1 MNAFLLRNYEWALL
15 QHISLLLKTL
25 ALFCFVIFTSLKI
38 FLRFKIMVDTQY
50 YDNMRAN
57 TQING
62 VLNIVVVV
70 LRSRESTRHGHSI
83 QCGPSNQFS
92 WFIVFSRFL
101 PKSRLGPSGR
111 DTNYYSRGM
120 IAVT

>member
-1 MNAFLLRNYEWALL
+1 MPSCPPNYEWALL
-15 QHISLLLKTL
+15 QHISLFLQTL
-25 ALFCFVIFTSLKI
+25 ALFCFVIFTGLKF

-57 TQING
+57 KQING

-70 LRSRESTRHGHSI
+70 LRSRESIRHDHRI
-83 QCGPSNQFS
+83 QRGPSNQFS

-101 PKSRLGPSGR
+101 PKSRLGPR
-111 DTNYYSRGM
+111 ERNTNYYGRRM
-120 IAVT
+120 IAAS